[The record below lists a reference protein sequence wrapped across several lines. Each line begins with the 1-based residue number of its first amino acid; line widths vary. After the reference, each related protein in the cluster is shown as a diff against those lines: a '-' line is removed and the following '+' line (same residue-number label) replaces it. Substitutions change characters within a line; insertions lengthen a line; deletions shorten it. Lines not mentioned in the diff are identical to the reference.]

1 MATNKTNLSVN
12 NLDFDTIKSNL
23 KTYLQSQ
30 DTFKDYNFDGAGI
43 SILLDLLA
51 YNTHYEGF
59 YNNMVANEMF
69 LDSAAKRE
77 SLVSIAKHLG
87 YTPSSPRSAKATVNI
102 KFGSTAGMDSNTIV
116 PIGSRFTSSKDG
128 KTYNFINLST
138 GTVDPTDSDGV
149 HVTGLEI
156 TEGKLGR
163 FTFVFDS
170 SDPDQKFILPDSNID
185 TSTLTIR
192 VQNSVSDTT
201 GYVDNWSLATTI
213 NDVDST
219 TKVYFLEETNTGKFR
234 LYFGDGVIGKAL
246 SNNNLIIAEYVIS
259 SGSIANDIGAVDTDA
274 NRAFSYGTNNEVITT
289 SMASGGAE
297 RESVESIRTNAPR
310 SYQAQDRAVTAEDFR
325 SILIQDYPDV
335 DSVSVWGG
343 EDNDPPDYGSVYVS
357 FKPSTG
363 TIITEAT
370 KNSIA
375 DSLTKNRSIVAITP
389 KIVDP
394 NYIYLKVDS
403 TVNYDPKKLSVSAES
418 LKSLVKNKITNFST
432 NFLEKF
438 DKGFRYSKFV
448 KEIDDT
454 DESVISNETSVHA
467 EGRIE
472 PLTGT
477 NAFYTIKF
485 GNKIYH
491 PFAGY
496 TSSISSS
503 QFKIFDSSNIER
515 EAFFDED
522 GFGNIRI
529 YYVKE
534 GIKTYINNKAGTV
547 DYESGEVKINNIRF
561 NSAIGKDY
569 IGIVVEVREKDID
582 SVTNTVLILD
592 SDDVDALKV
601 AVNPVNVV

>member
-1 MATNKTNLSVN
+1 M
-12 NLDFDTIKSNL
+12 
-23 KTYLQSQ
+23 
-30 DTFKDYNFDGAGI
+30 
-43 SILLDLLA
+43 
-51 YNTHYEGF
+51 
-59 YNNMVANEMF
+59 
-69 LDSAAKRE
+69 
-77 SLVSIAKHLG
+77 
-87 YTPSSPRSAKATVNI
+87 
-102 KFGSTAGMDSNTIV
+102 
-116 PIGSRFTSSKDG
+116 
-128 KTYNFINLST
+128 
-138 GTVDPTDSDGV
+138 
-149 HVTGLEI
+149 
-156 TEGKLGR
+156 
-163 FTFVFDS
+163 
-170 SDPDQKFILPDSNID
+170 
-185 TSTLTIR
+185 
-192 VQNSVSDTT
+192 
-201 GYVDNWSLATTI
+201 
-213 NDVDST
+213 
-219 TKVYFLEETNTGKFR
+219 
-234 LYFGDGVIGKAL
+234 
-246 SNNNLIIAEYVIS
+246 IIAEYVIS

-343 EDNDPPDYGSVYVS
+343 EDNDPPDYGSGYVS

-467 EGRIE
+467 EGRI
-472 PLTGT
+472 
-477 NAFYTIKF
+477 
-485 GNKIYH
+485 
-491 PFAGY
+491 
-496 TSSISSS
+496 
-503 QFKIFDSSNIER
+503 
-515 EAFFDED
+515 
-522 GFGNIRI
+522 
-529 YYVKE
+529 
-534 GIKTYINNKAGTV
+534 
-547 DYESGEVKINNIRF
+547 
-561 NSAIGKDY
+561 
-569 IGIVVEVREKDID
+569 
-582 SVTNTVLILD
+582 
-592 SDDVDALKV
+592 
-601 AVNPVNVV
+601 